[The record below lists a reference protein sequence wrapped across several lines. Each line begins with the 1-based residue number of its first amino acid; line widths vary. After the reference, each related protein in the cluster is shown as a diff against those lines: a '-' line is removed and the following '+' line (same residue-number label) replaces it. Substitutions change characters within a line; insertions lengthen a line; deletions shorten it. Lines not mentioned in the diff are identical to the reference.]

1 MAVWR
6 SVRKDLRRTP
16 ITEGHI
22 AGANPLYVERYLL
35 DGVDRFVRG
44 NDMLGL
50 IVFVGGSRVEEG
62 GLEGGPERWRTSS
75 LPTQMLLVPR
85 KCPTR
90 WHMSGVTDFGAFY
103 FTDPEQSLSERLTL
117 LAQTAAN
124 PIQFSDPLV
133 AATTLQIFNE
143 LQKGSSCD
151 VGFTAKLADVMLEQ
165 VYRVLTTP
173 ETGVFSPRHIHFPR
187 LQKVLP
193 YIREQL
199 TSDLSVSALAARA
212 SLSATHFRRV
222 FQEALGVPVHRYVLA
237 ARLEQ
242 ARKLLG
248 TTGMPISKIAHEAG
262 FSSQSH
268 LTSCFRAAHAATPA
282 EYRRQ
287 IIRGGESGGLRGP
300 RKAGRS
306 RSTR

>member
-1 MAVWR
+1 MVVR
-6 SVRKDLRRTP
+6 DSVRKDLRSAP
-16 ITEGHI
+16 IVEGDI
-22 AGANPLYVERYLL
+22 AGVTPLYAERYLL
-35 DGVDRFVRG
+35 HGIDRSVRG

-50 IVFVGGSRVEEG
+50 IVFVGGSRVQEG
-62 GLEGGPERWRTSS
+62 ESEHWRTSS
-75 LPTQMLLVPR
+75 LPTQMLLVPP
-85 KCPTR
+85 KCATR
-90 WHMSGVTDFGAFY
+90 WHVSGATDCGVFY
-103 FTDPEQSLSERLTL
+103 FTDPTQSLSERLML
-117 LAQTAAN
+117 LARNAVD

-133 AATTLQIFNE
+133 AATALQIFNE

-151 VGFTAKLADVMLEQ
+151 VTFAAKWADIMLEQ
-165 VYRVLTTP
+165 AYRILTTP

-199 TSDLSVSALAARA
+199 SNDLSAGALATRA
-212 SLSATHFRRV
+212 GLSSTHFRRV

-248 TTGMPISKIAHEAG
+248 TTRMPISRVAEEAG

-287 IIRGGESGGLRGP
+287 IIGRGKPGP
-300 RKAGRS
+300 PRSFGRS
-306 RSTR
+306 RTTR